1 MMNTTTHPG
10 ALSGDA
16 PVGGTGA
23 PTRIA
28 VWDLP
33 TRVFHWSLALSF
45 AGAFIT
51 GDSER
56 WRDLHLIFGYTLLG
70 LIAFRLVWGLIG
82 TRYAR
87 FASFVTGPGKVFS
100 YLSSLLSKTPEHH
113 VGHNPAGA
121 LAIVLLLGLG
131 LVVALSGLATFNEFG
146 GEWLEE
152 VHEWA
157 ANAMLAVVGV
167 HIAGVVVSSFLHRE
181 NLVGAMLTGNKQG
194 QPAQGIG
201 STHRLV
207 GVALLAALI
216 ATWSTWAVQ
225 GPGFLPGLGDAT
237 VQQGGGGGERGLSD
251 DDDGERKRDR
261 RDRRRGKDDD

>member
-1 MMNTTTHPG
+1 MTTTLNPG
-10 ALSGDA
+10 ALSGHA
-16 PVGGTGA
+16 PIGDTGA
-23 PTRIA
+23 PAKIA

-56 WRDLHLIFGYTLLG
+56 WRDLHLIFGYTLMG
-70 LIAFRLVWGLIG
+70 LIVFRLVWGLIG

-87 FASFVTGPGKVFS
+87 FASFVTGPGKVVS
-100 YLSSLLSKTPEHH
+100 YLTSLATRKPEHH

-131 LVVALSGLATFNEFG
+131 LTIALTGLATFNELG

-157 ANAMLAVVGV
+157 GNAMLAVVGV
-167 HIAGVVVSSFLHRE
+167 HIAGVVASSFLHRE

-194 QPAQGIG
+194 QPAQGIR
-201 STHRLV
+201 STHRLL

-216 ATWSTWAVQ
+216 ATWSAWAIQ
-225 GPGFLPGLGDAT
+225 GPGFLPGLGDVT
-237 VQQGGGGGERGLSD
+237 MQQADGGGERSSD
-251 DDDGERKRDR
+251 EDERKRDK
-261 RDRRRGKDDD
+261 RDRRRDKDDD

>member
-1 MMNTTTHPG
+1 MNTTMRPG
-10 ALSGDA
+10 ALSSDA
-16 PVGGTGA
+16 PTGGTGA
-23 PTRIA
+23 PTKIA

-33 TRVFHWSLALSF
+33 TRVFHWSLVLSF

-56 WRDLHLIFGYTLLG
+56 WQDLHLIFGYTLMG
-70 LIAFRLVWGLIG
+70 LIVFRLVWGIVG
-82 TRYAR
+82 SRYAR
-87 FASFVTGPGKVFS
+87 FASFVTGPGKVFG
-100 YLSSLLSKTPEHH
+100 YLSSLLTKKPEHH

-121 LAIVLLLGLG
+121 MAIVLLLALG
-131 LVVALSGLATFNEFG
+131 LVNALTGLATFNEFG

-167 HIAGVVVSSFLHRE
+167 HVAGVVVSSFLHRE
-181 NLVGAMLTGNKQG
+181 NLVGAMLTGKKQG
-194 QPAQGIG
+194 QPGQGIA

-216 ATWSTWAVQ
+216 ATWSAWAIQ

-237 VQQGGGGGERGLSD
+237 AQRPDRDERGWGD
-251 DDDGERKRDR
+251 DDHERKRDKH
-261 RDRRRGKDDD
+261 DRRRGKDDD